1 MKKALFYGICTAIL
15 CLCHACQDP
24 SRLEICNLRC
34 EMLEAP
40 LAIDNTSP
48 HFSWEMRS
56 KDNAMGIS
64 AYQILVAT
72 EPGRLNEKEA
82 DLWNSGKVEKVCY
95 HNTFT
100 VGKGFNGA
108 VSALY
113 VFYNCKADPSA
124 GMLSVAFRYGVCER
138 NDSRINVTYSGLA
151 GEEVFLHT
159 FLEQRTDRDASVLFV
174 ENCFHKL
181 VEYNRQGKRK
191 TRITFSVNIKLND
204 KYFCIN
210 AALE

>member
-82 DLWNSGKVEKVCY
+82 DLWNSGKVACSGGIYAYVPNIWYGLPKIFLSVIRLFLSP
-95 HNTFT
+95 HIPKSAST
-100 VGKGFNGA
+100 A
-108 VSALY
+108 VPSAL
-113 VFYNCKADPSA
+113 NK
-124 GMLSVAFRYGVCER
+124 
-138 NDSRINVTYSGLA
+138 
-151 GEEVFLHT
+151 
-159 FLEQRTDRDASVLFV
+159 
-174 ENCFHKL
+174 
-181 VEYNRQGKRK
+181 
-191 TRITFSVNIKLND
+191 TFSGFKSRCT
-204 KYFCIN
+204 FPF
-210 AALE
+210 E

>member
-1 MKKALFYGICTAIL
+1 MKKALFYGICPAIL

-82 DLWNSGKVEKVCY
+82 DLWNSGKVEK
-95 HNTFT
+95 
-100 VGKGFNGA
+100 
-108 VSALY
+108 
-113 VFYNCKADPSA
+113 
-124 GMLSVAFRYGVCER
+124 
-138 NDSRINVTYSGLA
+138 
-151 GEEVFLHT
+151 
-159 FLEQRTDRDASVLFV
+159 DASLGIVYEGKKLAPRSLAYWKVRVWNQEGVASDWSANSLFGIGIL
-174 ENCFHKL
+174 EEKDGQWYISKL
-181 VEYNRQGKRK
+181 QFIN
-191 TRITFSVNIKLND
+191 NLNTA
-204 KYFCIN
+204 YVIGAWI
-210 AALE
+210 AALVMTASLLLLGLLWVIAI